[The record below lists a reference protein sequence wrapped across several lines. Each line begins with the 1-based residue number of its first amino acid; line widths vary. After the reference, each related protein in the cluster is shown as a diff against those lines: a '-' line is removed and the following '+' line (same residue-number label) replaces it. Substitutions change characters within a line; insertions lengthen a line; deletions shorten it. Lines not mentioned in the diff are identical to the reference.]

1 MPMCHSIVDKI
12 DLEEQRR
19 KLNLV
24 EFGEGMQGAFNVV
37 SHSQM
42 SMLIEN
48 CKKVGDTL
56 FVV

>member
-1 MPMCHSIVDKI
+1 MCHSIVDKI